1 MTLRM
6 VAVVVVV
13 LFLALVATLGV
24 VWFMIGDRASGDL
37 LIEGSPEDV
46 WDHPRVAPGPPIR
59 GGDPVTLE
67 EAKQRTPYTIPVPPV
82 NVVESDIDEVWVSE
96 EHDSEELDRVYIIY
110 SNGLEISIEG
120 YPTPVDFS
128 QLKEY
133 MSRQV
138 SVRNMP
144 GLGKER
150 FIKKR
155 RDGMTIRRLTSLS
168 WWDNQVRITLYHPTV
183 SLDELIRI
191 GETMPS
197 PTWRAAE

>member
-37 LIEGSPEDV
+37 LIEGSSEDV
-46 WDHPRVAPGPPIR
+46 WDHPRAAPGPPIR

-82 NVVESDIDEVWVSE
+82 NVVESDIDEVWISE
-96 EHDSEELDRVYIIY
+96 EHDSEELDRVHIIY

-120 YPTPVDFS
+120 YTTPIDFS

-183 SLDELIRI
+183 SLEELVRI